1 MSLVLEIEWLDGV
14 CRARRDPAYRAPE
27 WPVGMDRVFS
37 ALVATWGAAGE
48 PADGREALTWL
59 ERQSRPVVTHVD
71 ATARDTREAYVP
83 VNDQRGGLAYRRVR
97 QPRHFAESVLAEER
111 IHLAFHWA
119 EEPAGAVRG
128 ALDALARDTS
138 YVGHSSSLVRM
149 RFATANGAPE
159 ATPTDAAPYPGRLDE
174 LVALHRRHV
183 GSGDPNAR
191 PRRASLPA
199 ATVRPSPSASVFGAN
214 WIVFAHHGGMRPE
227 PTAAAVVGGRLR
239 AALMAAFRDPVPEWL
254 SGHRPDGTPTDRP
267 HSAFVPL
274 LNAGHPHGDG
284 RLMGVALVL
293 ARAEDDAYAQA
304 ATPPAFDAR
313 RRLDR
318 AVAALAVPNDPDRA
332 IDLHFGRHGS
342 WRVIRDVSPGRFTL
356 QPSRYAPPGGARQ
369 WTTVTPIVLD
379 RHVKDA
385 GRRREAEADG
395 IAEACINIGLP
406 RPERVVT
413 AKHSAAT
420 GAPPAWPVGG
430 APGWTAWRRPESL
443 GRRPMTHA
451 TIVFA
456 EPVEGPVLLGA
467 GRFVGLGLC
476 MPLDDRR

>member
-14 CRARRDPAYRAPE
+14 CRARRDPADRSPE

-37 ALVATWGAAGE
+37 ALVATWGAAGQ
-48 PADGREALTWL
+48 PADGREALAWL

-97 QPRHFAESVLAEER
+97 QPRHFAETVLAEER
-111 IHLAFHWA
+111 VHLAFHWA
-119 EEPAGAVRG
+119 EEPAREVRS
-128 ALDALARDTS
+128 ALDTLARDTS

-149 RFATANGAPE
+149 RFGAADATPE
-159 ATPTDAAPYPGRLDE
+159 AAPTNAAPYPGRLDE

-191 PRRASLPA
+191 PRRASRPA
-199 ATVRPSPSASVFGAN
+199 SAVRSSPPMSVFGTN
-214 WIVFAHHGGMRPE
+214 WIVFAHDGGMRPE
-227 PTAAAVVGGRLR
+227 PTAAAIVARRLR
-239 AALMAAFRDPVPEWL
+239 AALMAAYRDPVPEWL

-267 HSAFVPL
+267 HAAFVPL
-274 LNAGHPHGDG
+274 LNAGHAHGDG
-284 RLMGVALVL
+284 RLMGIALVL
-293 ARAEDDAYAQA
+293 ARSEDDAFAKA
-304 ATPPAFDAR
+304 ATPADFDAR
-313 RRLDR
+313 RQLDR
-318 AVAALAVPNDPDRA
+318 AVVALADPDDPDRA
-332 IDLHFGRHGS
+332 IALHFGRHGS
-342 WRVIRDVSPGRFTL
+342 WRVIRDVSPDRVTL
-356 QPSRYAPPGGARQ
+356 QPSRYAPSGGARR

-379 RHVKDA
+379 RHIKDE
-385 GRRREAEADG
+385 GHRREGEADG
-395 IAEACINIGLP
+395 IAEACVNIGLP
-406 RPERVVT
+406 RPERVVV
-413 AKHSAAT
+413 AKHSAAA
-420 GAPPAWPVGG
+420 GAPPAWPIGG

-451 TIVFA
+451 SIIFA

-476 MPLDDRR
+476 LPRDDRR